1 MTRSWR
7 CLKSDIGIIVV
18 SHSKNIAQ
26 GVVDL
31 ISEVAKDVSITYVG
45 GTEDGE
51 IGTSFD
57 QVQQIVEQNDKKTLL
72 AFFDLGSAKM
82 NLELVAD
89 FSEKNIIINSVPV
102 VEGAYTAAALLQAGA
117 DLDSIQSQLAEL
129 TINK

>member
-1 MTRSWR
+1 M
-7 CLKSDIGIIVV
+7 SDIGIIVV

-102 VEGAYTAAALLQAGA
+102 VEGAYTAAALLQASA

>member
-1 MTRSWR
+1 M
-7 CLKSDIGIIVV
+7 SDIGIIVV

-45 GTEDGE
+45 GTEYGE

>member
-1 MTRSWR
+1 M
-7 CLKSDIGIIVV
+7 SDIGIIVV

-102 VEGAYTAAALLQAGA
+102 VEGAYTAAALLQVGA

>member
-1 MTRSWR
+1 M
-7 CLKSDIGIIVV
+7 SDIGIIVV

-31 ISEVAKDVSITYVG
+31 ISEVAKDVSITYVD

>member
-1 MTRSWR
+1 M
-7 CLKSDIGIIVV
+7 SDIGIIVV

-89 FSEKNIIINSVPV
+89 FSEKNIIINSVSV

>member
-1 MTRSWR
+1 M
-7 CLKSDIGIIVV
+7 SDIGIIVV

-45 GTEDGE
+45 GTGDGE

-89 FSEKNIIINSVPV
+89 FSEKNVIINSVPV

>member
-1 MTRSWR
+1 M
-7 CLKSDIGIIVV
+7 SDIGIIVV

-72 AFFDLGSAKM
+72 AFLDLGSAKM

>member
-1 MTRSWR
+1 M
-7 CLKSDIGIIVV
+7 SDIGIIVV

-102 VEGAYTAAALLQAGA
+102 GEGAYTAAALLQAGA

>member
-1 MTRSWR
+1 M
-7 CLKSDIGIIVV
+7 SDIGIIVV

-72 AFFDLGSAKM
+72 AFFDLGSTKM

>member
-1 MTRSWR
+1 M
-7 CLKSDIGIIVV
+7 SDIGIIVV

-31 ISEVAKDVSITYVG
+31 ISEVAKDVSTTYVG